1 MQQYNIHFVHEVDST
16 NSYLKELLR
25 TQNLVYPFAVFAGN
39 QTAGRGQR
47 ENTWQSEPFANML
60 SSFLVK
66 NVGTVSDLSKLNNAA
81 VLAVVQAL
89 QGIGLTHI
97 QVKWPND
104 VYVNDLK
111 IAGILIENTFS
122 NGVIINTIVGIGL
135 NVNQLNFNGIEATS
149 IRRELHNKTE
159 VTDVMHSVYDA
170 FYHFLIQ
177 SSSILLMGVNEVL
190 YKKNENVTFASKDRS
205 EVYMVH
211 AIMANGNLKVSQ
223 NGNLLELEHHITKW
237 IK

>member
-16 NSYLKELLR
+16 NSYLKELGR
-25 TQNLVYPFAVFAGN
+25 TQNLVSPFAVFAGK

-47 ENTWQSEPFANML
+47 EKTWESEPFANML
-60 SSFLVK
+60 CSFLVN
-66 NVGTVSDLSKLNNAA
+66 NVGSVSDLSKLNNAA

-89 QGIGLTHI
+89 QGLGLAQVH
-97 QVKWPND
+97 VKWPND
-104 VYVNDLK
+104 VYVKDQK

-122 NGVIINTIVGIGL
+122 NGAIINAIVGIGL
-135 NVNQLNFNGIEATS
+135 NVNQLKFNGIVATS
-149 IRRELHNKTE
+149 IRRELQNKVE

-170 FYHFLIQ
+170 FYHFLTQ

-190 YKKNENVTFASKDRS
+190 YKKNENVTFAHKDRS
-205 EVYMVH
+205 EVYRVH
-211 AIMANGNLKVSQ
+211 AILANGNLKVSQ
-223 NGNLLELEHHITKW
+223 NGNTVEIEHHITKW

>member
-25 TQNLVYPFAVFAGN
+25 TQNLVSPFAVFAGK

-97 QVKWPND
+97 QVK
-104 VYVNDLK
+104 
-111 IAGILIENTFS
+111 
-122 NGVIINTIVGIGL
+122 
-135 NVNQLNFNGIEATS
+135 
-149 IRRELHNKTE
+149 
-159 VTDVMHSVYDA
+159 
-170 FYHFLIQ
+170 
-177 SSSILLMGVNEVL
+177 
-190 YKKNENVTFASKDRS
+190 
-205 EVYMVH
+205 
-211 AIMANGNLKVSQ
+211 MAK
-223 NGNLLELEHHITKW
+223 
-237 IK
+237 